1 MSDEPERPKP
11 PRRHRPVAELRRMVS
26 ARHKVLVTD
35 EPLEEAL
42 SLIEDEYGTDRSS
55 AEAFVAWMRGGT
67 LGAAPP
73 PPVERVHIVCDPKT
87 GLETR
92 IETEPGSIPPRPL
105 K

>member
-1 MSDEPERPKP
+1 MSDEYERPKP
-11 PRRHRPVAELRRMVS
+11 PRRHRQVAELRRVVS

-35 EPLEEAL
+35 SPLDEAL

-55 AEAFVAWMRGGT
+55 AEAFVAYLRGGS
-67 LGAAPP
+67 LGQAPP

-87 GLETR
+87 GQERR

-105 K
+105 